1 MTSVAALSLPFDL
14 TLTIEPWFEVAL
26 RALAV
31 LVAFL
36 VLPLLVGQAE
46 HKVMAHMQGRLGPMY
61 AGGFHGWAQLVADGV
76 KFVQKEDI
84 TPARADRRVF
94 RLAPAVALIPYL
106 VALAVIPLS
115 PGVVGA
121 DVDAGALFVLA
132 VIGVGVVG
140 TLMAGWASAN
150 KYSLLGG
157 MRAGAQLVSYELPL
171 VLAVASV
178 TLAAGTLSLSGI
190 SAAWNPWWLLWQLPG
205 GVVFLVSA
213 LAELQR
219 PPFDMPL
226 ADSEIVFGPY
236 TEYTGLRF
244 AFFLLAEYAG
254 IVVMSLLFAVLFLG
268 GPAGWHSDWF
278 GWVYTLLK
286 ALVVA
291 VVVIW
296 LRVSWPRM
304 REDQLQ
310 RLAWVWLVPIALAQ
324 LALTAVVVVATR

>member
-1 MTSVAALSLPFDL
+1 MSVV
-14 TLTIEPWFEVAL
+14 EVVL
-26 RALAV
+26 RAVAV
-31 LVAFL
+31 LAAFL
-36 VLPLLVGQAE
+36 VLPLLVGQTE

-84 TPARADRRVF
+84 TPAAADRWVF

-106 VALAVIPLS
+106 VALSVIPLA
-115 PGVVGA
+115 PGVVAA

-132 VIGVGVVG
+132 AAGVGILG

-150 KYSLLGG
+150 KYSLLGA
-157 MRAGAQLVSYELPL
+157 MRSAAQLLSYELPL
-171 VLAVASV
+171 VLSVASV
-178 TLAAGTLSLSGI
+178 ALAAGTLSLSGI
-190 SAAWNPWWLLWQLPG
+190 VGQWNGWWLLWQLPG
-205 GVVFLVSA
+205 AFCFLVAA

-226 ADSEIVFGPY
+226 ADSEIVFGAF

-254 IVVMSLLFAVLFLG
+254 IVLFSFLFAVLFLG
-268 GPAGWHSDWF
+268 GWHGPAEASLGWLWT
-278 GWVYTLLK
+278 VLK
-286 ALVVA
+286 AFVVS

-310 RLAWVWLVPIALAQ
+310 RLAWVWLVPVALGQ
-324 LALTAVVVVATR
+324 LVLTGAGVVVFQ